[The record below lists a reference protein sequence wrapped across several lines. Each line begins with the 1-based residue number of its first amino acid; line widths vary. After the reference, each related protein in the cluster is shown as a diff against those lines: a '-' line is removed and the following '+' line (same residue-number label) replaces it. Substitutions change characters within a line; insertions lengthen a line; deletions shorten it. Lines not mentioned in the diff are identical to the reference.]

1 MCWGPELRMG
11 AALIEHALI
20 ATAAAGAVAGAGV
33 KFPRMRGGRQELSFK
48 AFTRRQKG
56 QAVLRPT
63 RKETK
68 YVRMCIQYI
77 YIYFLCIIY
86 RCALMHLIWSRK
98 AFCGSCSKFQ
108 HTLPTLN
115 THVHNIDN
123 LLGGA
128 FN

>member
-1 MCWGPELRMG
+1 MG

-77 YIYFLCIIY
+77 RYTYI
-86 RCALMHLIWSRK
+86 
-98 AFCGSCSKFQ
+98 SCVLYISVCLDASDMVAKSILWQ
-108 HTLPTLN
+108 L
-115 THVHNIDN
+115 
-123 LLGGA
+123 
-128 FN
+128 